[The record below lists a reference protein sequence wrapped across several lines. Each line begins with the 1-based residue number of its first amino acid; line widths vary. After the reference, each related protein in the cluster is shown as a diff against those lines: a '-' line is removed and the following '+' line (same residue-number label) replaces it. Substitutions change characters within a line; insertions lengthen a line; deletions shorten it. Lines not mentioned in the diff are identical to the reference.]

1 MNLLW
6 SGGLVLLSL
15 ALGAAGG
22 ALTGMRIAGEFLG
35 NGLAAMMGAMFGP
48 ASVVPA
54 AVLGLTCLA
63 WLR

>member
-6 SGGLVLLSL
+6 GAGLVLLSL

-35 NGLAAMMGAMFGP
+35 NGLAALMGAMFGP
-48 ASVVPA
+48 VSVVPA
-54 AVLGLTCLA
+54 AILGLAFLE
-63 WLR
+63 WLG